1 MGPRSYLS
9 WSLSS
14 TSSQLS
20 KVRQKL
26 CLQHVKEG
34 STIQLKGGVGT
45 EEKEGERKDRR
56 SPGGVSEYVLLD
68 EIQPARGTWQREVRR
83 ARIWGEVQAGRV
95 ARAELLKENG
105 VVPDSSP
112 GSAGAVPN

>member
-1 MGPRSYLS
+1 MGPKSYLS

-20 KVRQKL
+20 KVRQKP
-26 CLQHVKEG
+26 CLQHVKES

-68 EIQPARGTWQREVRR
+68 EIQLARGTWQREVRW
-83 ARIWGEVQAGRV
+83 AQPWGEVQAGR
-95 ARAELLKENG
+95 AAQAEWLKENG
-105 VVPDSSP
+105 VVADSSP
-112 GSAGAVPN
+112 GSAGGVPN